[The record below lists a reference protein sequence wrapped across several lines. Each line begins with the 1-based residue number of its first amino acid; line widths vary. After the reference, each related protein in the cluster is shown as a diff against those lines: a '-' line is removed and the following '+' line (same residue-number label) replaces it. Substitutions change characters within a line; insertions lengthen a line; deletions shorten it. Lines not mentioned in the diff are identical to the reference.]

1 MKNISTRE
9 LQLLELE
16 IAKEI
21 KRVCDKNNIDYFI
34 VDGTLLGAVR
44 HKGFIPWDDDMD
56 IGMTTEN
63 YNKFIKIAP
72 EALDS
77 RFFLQNNETDPFCC
91 YMYSKVIMKGT
102 HFYEKVTE
110 HINMCNGIFVDIF
123 PYDLACASKLH
134 MKKMSILGRISLL
147 KHGYNF
153 NAITKKIYVKLL
165 NNIMKN
171 LPVNVSVIDKKL
183 NKYVKSISIEK
194 ANKYT
199 YYVERDGQF
208 RGKFVYDKSYFN
220 QFLELQFEDTTF
232 KAPANYHECLCT
244 TYGNYMELPSEE
256 EREKGHFVSKIELDD
271 KYESYFKQ

>member
-21 KRVCDKNNIDYFI
+21 KRVCDKNNIEYFI
-34 VDGTLLGAVR
+34 IGGTLLGAVR

-77 RFFLQNNETDPFCC
+77 RFFLQNNETDPFCY

-123 PYDLACASKLH
+123 AYDLACTSKLH
-134 MKKMSILGRISLL
+134 MKKLSILGRISLL

-171 LPVNVSVIDKKL
+171 LPVNVGVIDKKL

-208 RGKFVYDKSYFN
+208 KGKFVYDKSYFN

-232 KAPANYHECLCT
+232 KAPANYHEYLCT

-271 KYESYFKQ
+271 KYESYFK